1 MNDDLIRILNERP
14 CAVALL
20 KGSENYPCLK
30 GEVKFYQT
38 DMGVLVYACVN
49 GLPKNYGKCKKDIF
63 AFHIHEGKC
72 CSGNNED
79 PFAHVKTH
87 YNPENCEHPFHAG
100 DLPPLWGNKGF
111 AYSVFLTDRFT
122 VCDIIGRTVIIHDGI
137 DDFTTQPSGN
147 AGNKIACGVIFA

>member
-1 MNDDLIRILNERP
+1 MNDDLIRILSERP

-38 DMGVLVYACVN
+38 DMGVLVYTRVN
-49 GLPKNYGKCKKDIF
+49 GLPKSYGKCKRDIF

-72 CSGNNED
+72 CSGNSED
-79 PFAHVKTH
+79 PFAHAKTH

-100 DLPPLWGNKGF
+100 DLPPLWGNRGY
-111 AYSVFLTDRFT
+111 AYSVFLTNRFT
-122 VCDIIGRTVIIHDGI
+122 VCDIIGRTAIIHDGI

-147 AGNKIACGVIFA
+147 AGEKIACGVIFA